1 MTKVLNEVTLE
12 VPPGCG
18 STDSYHVERHEVGY
32 LQNMMEAQAALQLII
47 NNAQD
52 LSTVLAEGSII
63 RAMGRGIGNI
73 AAHEIAHQFLKKCC
87 AMDANPEVDENA
99 KGTFNA
105 TGCSGVRDPSP
116 WTGYWP
122 DPRILL
128 HWQQPAL
135 EALGRCLGGG
145 WRFFGGDPCH

>member
-1 MTKVLNEVTLE
+1 MTRVLNEVTLE
-12 VPPGCG
+12 VQPGCG
-18 STDSYHVERHEVGY
+18 STDSNRPVHHEVGY
-32 LQNMMEAQAALQLII
+32 LRNMMEAQDTLQLII

-52 LSTVLAEGSII
+52 LNAALAQGSII
-63 RAMGRGIGNI
+63 RAIGRGIGNI
-73 AAHEIAHQFLKKCC
+73 AAHEITHHFLLRCC
-87 AMDANPEVDENA
+87 GMDADPTKDENA

-135 EALGRCLGGG
+135 EVLGRCLGGG
-145 WRFFGGDPCH
+145 WRNSGGRS